1 MRAAIPSGLFVHII
15 CISVHCSSYQLL
27 NTASDGPP
35 RILPGGKNG
44 PSHSAVVAGLFV
56 HIICISVHCSPYQ
69 LNTACDG
76 HPRISS
82 YRVVKRVFH
91 IFSLA
96 NLPSWTTLQKIVV
109 INRYRWAQEG
119 HFKPT

>member
-15 CISVHCSSYQLL
+15 CISVHCSPYQL

-56 HIICISVHCSPYQ
+56 HIICISVHCSSYQ
-69 LNTACDG
+69 LNRASDG
-76 HPRISS
+76 PPRI
-82 YRVVKRVFH
+82 
-91 IFSLA
+91 
-96 NLPSWTTLQKIVV
+96 LPGGKNGLS
-109 INRYRWAQEG
+109 
-119 HFKPT
+119 HF